1 MPIAGP
7 TCLLWG
13 WGRDEKLKLRGWE
26 GRGRETDFLVV
37 GKWLPYPRTVCGFA
51 SLTSAR
57 DPQNRSR
64 WGDTVYVC
72 SLSQGKAPS
81 LYRWEN

>member
-37 GKWLPYPRTVCGFA
+37 GKWLPYPRMGSPPSLQPETPKTVAAGE
-51 SLTSAR
+51 TR
-57 DPQNRSR
+57 
-64 WGDTVYVC
+64 VYVC